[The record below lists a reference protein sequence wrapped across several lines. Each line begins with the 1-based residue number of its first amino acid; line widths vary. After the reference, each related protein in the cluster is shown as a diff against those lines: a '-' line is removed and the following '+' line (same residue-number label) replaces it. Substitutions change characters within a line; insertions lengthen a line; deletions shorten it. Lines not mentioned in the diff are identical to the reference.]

1 MLAQRLNSILPQM
14 CEEEAMSLAGIRS
27 ICQQRLDPETWLKR
41 PFQSPHLDDVVKL
54 FDTPQLSG
62 ILHFQ
67 TLFFIIVR
75 ADITQRR
82 VRADITQRRM

>member
-1 MLAQRLNSILPQM
+1 MIDAFSKVNFTADRLANSRAVLMSQPVGANLNTYK
-14 CEEEAMSLAGIRS
+14 
-27 ICQQRLDPETWLKR
+27 DLKKV
-41 PFQSPHLDDVVKL
+41 DVVKL

-82 VRADITQRRM
+82 M

>member
-1 MLAQRLNSILPQM
+1 MKKIKLEFDNAAG
-14 CEEEAMSLAGIRS
+14 ETLAGLLEMPARIDEVTAFALFAH
-27 ICQQRLDPETWLKR
+27 C
-41 PFQSPHLDDVVKL
+41 DVVKL

-82 VRADITQRRM
+82 M

>member
-1 MLAQRLNSILPQM
+1 MTIGSDLTVG
-14 CEEEAMSLAGIRS
+14 EATIKLLEQYG
-27 ICQQRLDPETWLKR
+27 
-41 PFQSPHLDDVVKL
+41 DVVKL

-82 VRADITQRRM
+82 M

>member
-1 MLAQRLNSILPQM
+1 MVATFES
-14 CEEEAMSLAGIRS
+14 
-27 ICQQRLDPETWLKR
+27 KR
-41 PFQSPHLDDVVKL
+41 ARVADDGFERRAADKDDVVKL

-82 VRADITQRRM
+82 M

>member
-1 MLAQRLNSILPQM
+1 MDQ
-14 CEEEAMSLAGIRS
+14 EAPDKLIGFEGHGLMSVSLIAAIVFPLEG
-27 ICQQRLDPETWLKR
+27 
-41 PFQSPHLDDVVKL
+41 DVVKL

-82 VRADITQRRM
+82 M